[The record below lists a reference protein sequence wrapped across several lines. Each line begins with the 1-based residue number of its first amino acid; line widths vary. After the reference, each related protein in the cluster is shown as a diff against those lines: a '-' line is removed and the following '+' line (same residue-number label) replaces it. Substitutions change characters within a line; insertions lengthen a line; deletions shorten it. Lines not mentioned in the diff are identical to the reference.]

1 MIIPKAKDII
11 EQEFMKLIFL
21 LFFFISSCLSF
32 SSTALTEH
40 TVSLFWLLTIQL
52 YLFSKF
58 VTEEYLKN
66 SLDGI
71 QKNTEVISLITYFDY
86 LKSSDN
92 PKEKKEGEFLF
103 ETIKKTPKPKH
114 TLQSNE
120 FLQKYQYKILK

>member
-66 SLDGI
+66 SSY
-71 QKNTEVISLITYFDY
+71 TFHPH
-86 LKSSDN
+86 SSAAMV
-92 PKEKKEGEFLF
+92 PK
-103 ETIKKTPKPKH
+103 TKKTRA
-114 TLQSNE
+114 TAIYTVNDSLW
-120 FLQKYQYKILK
+120 F